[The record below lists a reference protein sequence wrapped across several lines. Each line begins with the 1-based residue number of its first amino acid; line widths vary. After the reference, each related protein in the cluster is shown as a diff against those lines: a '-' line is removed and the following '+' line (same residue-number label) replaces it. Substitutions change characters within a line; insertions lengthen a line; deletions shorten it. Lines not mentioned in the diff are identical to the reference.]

1 LSDAGV
7 PLSTARTIA
16 NVSMYSKWGIH
27 LIDRQETFEQK
38 VARLEYNIDLLRD
51 VIADQEKFIFWD
63 WVIAHRLNEQEV
75 RGSIDKFNE
84 RIKGP
89 PMFMNIKMKFVK
101 STI

>member
-1 LSDAGV
+1 
-7 PLSTARTIA
+7 
-16 NVSMYSKWGIH
+16 MYSKWGIH
-27 LIDRQETFEQK
+27 LTDRRETFEQK

-51 VIADQEKFIFWD
+51 VLADQEKFIFWD
-63 WVIAHRLNEQEV
+63 WVIAHRLNEQKV

-89 PMFMNIKMKFVK
+89 PMLMNIKMKFVK

>member
-1 LSDAGV
+1 
-7 PLSTARTIA
+7 
-16 NVSMYSKWGIH
+16 M
-27 LIDRQETFEQK
+27 
-38 VARLEYNIDLLRD
+38 RD
-51 VIADQEKFIFWD
+51 VLADQEKFIFWD

-89 PMFMNIKMKFVK
+89 PMLMNIKMKFVK